1 MYYIAL
7 SRITQCRVESTSSP
21 HSIDL
26 RWPEPPYPGRGY
38 LVPWC
43 RLLRRPGCYG
53 PSTTWVENSRLV
65 SGDFLKITGSI
76 YIIQVSV
83 FIRIH
88 EYEHHLMIWG
98 LIVTLVAIFL
108 STKTWREPTV
118 HGDSHQNML
127 ISSPKLETS
136 IHCTACWGTYIRN
149 HRHIWLSVTV
159 TQQRRDKM
167 ICFEN
172 LRHLHQLH

>member
-1 MYYIAL
+1 MYYMAL

-21 HSIDL
+21 HSISRPRPRIL
-26 RWPEPPYPGRGY
+26 GT
-38 LVPWC
+38 LVPLAKKARVKLGHQPLGLKNPDWW
-43 RLLRRPGCYG
+43 GF
-53 PSTTWVENSRLV
+53 SENHWV
-65 SGDFLKITGSI
+65 

-136 IHCTACWGTYIRN
+136 IHCKACWGTYIRN
-149 HRHIWLSVTV
+149 YRHI
-159 TQQRRDKM
+159 
-167 ICFEN
+167 
-172 LRHLHQLH
+172 